1 MGINNFLFFYIQLK
15 NYKVKSRMLTRET
28 DSNNIEIMEIG
39 TIRSRFSVPTDPIE
53 MKKHQSVIII
63 HKDYEQGLYRIE
75 ENKYLQILFNLHLS
89 RGYEL
94 IDSTYDGM
102 KKGIF
107 ASRSSRRPSALGL
120 TKVKLLKR
128 DGRILKVIGLD
139 ALDGSPVFDIKPY
152 SDIMD

>member
-1 MGINNFLFFYIQLK
+1 MKEKDNKYN
-15 NYKVKSRMLTRET
+15 
-28 DSNNIEIMEIG
+28 EIKEIG
-39 TIRSRFSVPTDPIE
+39 TIKSKFSEPTNPLE
-53 MKKHQSVIII
+53 MKKHESLIII
-63 HKDYEQGLYRIE
+63 HEEYEQGLYRIE
-75 ENKYLQILFNLHLS
+75 ENQYLQILFNFHLS

-94 IDSTYDGM
+94 LDSTYDGL

-107 ASRSSRRPSALGL
+107 ASRSSMRPSALGL

-128 DGRILKVIGLD
+128 DSRILKVIGLD